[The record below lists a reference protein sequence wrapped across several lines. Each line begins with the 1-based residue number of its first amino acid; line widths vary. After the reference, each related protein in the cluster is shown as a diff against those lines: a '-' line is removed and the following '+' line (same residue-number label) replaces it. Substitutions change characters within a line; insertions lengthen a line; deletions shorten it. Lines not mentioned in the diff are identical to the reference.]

1 MLTGEDLEENLECSI
16 TMNTAKR
23 NNSSNISANC
33 EDSIEGKHKETI
45 EAHEEDKVDQLVS
58 MKGDERWKHLK

>member
-33 EDSIEGKHKETI
+33 EDSIERKHKKTI
-45 EAHEEDKVDQLVS
+45 EAHEEDKADQLVS

>member
-1 MLTGEDLEENLECSI
+1 MLTGEDLEENLECPI

-23 NNSSNISANC
+23 NNSSNISVNC

-45 EAHEEDKVDQLVS
+45 EAHEEDKVD
-58 MKGDERWKHLK
+58 